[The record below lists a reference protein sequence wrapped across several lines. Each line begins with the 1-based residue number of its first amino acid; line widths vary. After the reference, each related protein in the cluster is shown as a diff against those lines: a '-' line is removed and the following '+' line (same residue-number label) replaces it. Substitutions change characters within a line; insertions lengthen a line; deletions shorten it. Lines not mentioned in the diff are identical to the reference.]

1 MSMISRIRELMVP
14 RDSGEARAYLDTTP
28 LDKKKLANPGGVEKE
43 KKQDK
48 SAPSTLELEYAEAL
62 DTLQTERDALMQR
75 LLRLETM
82 LADPEKG
89 QNAILYFRLRA
100 IWNMCHDDL
109 MALSQQFQEKY
120 TYADIVEETISDTT
134 VATTNAAYEAFV
146 ARQRVIQARLRS
158 LQDEKKRINYE
169 LNVREKPFKPGEKL
183 ALTEESENVEKQLDE
198 ANRELKDL
206 ENNAPKVPD
215 VQQLPSPAVRHRGP
229 TLQTRRAINIA
240 LIALAQY
247 FYLFYREDQIA
258 AMALRASRKPVE
270 DTNFGLA
277 SECLEIGYKV
287 RELATLSRNERNRH
301 EAVRQRVD
309 YLKNRLRY
317 ASDSDAI
324 PDQHSVNTIPVR
336 VDSREGL
343 LGNHDDL
350 IPVNVLAL
358 NYWDVNKALL
368 R

>member
-1 MSMISRIRELMVP
+1 MSILSRIRERLVS
-14 RDSGEARAYLDTTP
+14 RDGEQTRAYLDATP
-28 LDKKKLANPGGVEKE
+28 LAEEKLANSDSVEK
-43 KKQDK
+43 KKRQDK
-48 SAPSTLELEYAEAL
+48 SASSTLELEYAKAL
-62 DTLQTERDALMQR
+62 DTLQAERDALTQR
-75 LLRLETM
+75 VLRLETM

-100 IWNMCHDDL
+100 IWDMCHDDL

-120 TYADIVEETISDTT
+120 ADIVEETIGDTT

-146 ARQRVIQARLRS
+146 ARQRVVQARLRS
-158 LQDEKKRINYE
+158 LQDEQKRINYE
-169 LNVREKPFKPGEKL
+169 LHVREKPFKPGEKL
-183 ALTEESENVEKQLDE
+183 ALTEESAKVEKQLDE
-198 ANRELKDL
+198 AARELKDL
-206 ENNAPKVPD
+206 ENNAPKAPD
-215 VQQLPSPAVRHRGP
+215 VQQLPSPPVRHRGP
-229 TLQTRRAINIA
+229 NLQTRRAINIA

-301 EAVRQRVD
+301 EAVRQRVE

-317 ASDSDAI
+317 PSDSDAI

-350 IPVNVLAL
+350 IPINVLAL
-358 NYWDVNKALL
+358 NYWDINKTLL